1 MGNGG
6 SCEPHSPLLARAQ
19 RPRCSIGGG
28 RPTLSVTQGMSARS
42 KLISRRAFLQGSA
55 LLAGGAA
62 FAAAHADMGIDS
74 AAGRIVDETVR
85 VTVPDLPKAFDGYRI
100 AFFTDIHLGIWVPD
114 EWVAWGLEKLRAH
127 SPDLLVLGGDYILAN
142 DNPVWPMLG
151 LIRNDSYA
159 GMDSEDAVPLMFAT
173 AAKILSSYSPPDGIV
188 AVVGNHE
195 RWNSID
201 LFYDAFRRY
210 PAIRVLVN
218 EELLVRRGSESLLFF
233 GSDDYLTGL
242 PAVPPAATIP
252 GVSARVLVT
261 HNPDYVSEVLKRDA
275 AHFSLALCGH
285 THGGQVRLPGLV
297 SMAAPVR
304 DTRFLSGLVQVDGR
318 WVYTSRG
325 LGVVGLPFRVNCPP
339 EITTIE
345 LKSG

>member
-1 MGNGG
+1 MKRGMGGN
-6 SCEPHSPLLARAQ
+6 
-19 RPRCSIGGG
+19 
-28 RPTLSVTQGMSARS
+28 T
-42 KLISRRAFLQGSA
+42 KFISRRAFLQGA
-55 LLAGGAA
+55 TLLAGGAA
-62 FAAAHADMGIDS
+62 LAAAHADMGLDS
-74 AAGRIVDETVR
+74 AAGQIVDETVHL
-85 VTVPDLPKAFDGYRI
+85 VIPGLPRAFDGYRI

-151 LIRNDSYA
+151 LVRNETYA
-159 GMDSEDAVPLMFAT
+159 GMDSEDAVPLIFST
-173 AAKILSSYSPPDGIV
+173 AAKVLSSYSPPDGIV

-195 RWNSID
+195 RWNSIE
-201 LFYDAFRRY
+201 LFNAAFRAY

-218 EELLVRRGSESLLFF
+218 DEVTIRRGSESLLFF

-242 PAVPPAATIP
+242 PRVPPAPTTP
-252 GVSARVLVT
+252 GVSARVLVS
-261 HNPDYVSEVLKRDA
+261 HNPDYVSELLKRGA
-275 AHFSLALCGH
+275 ARFSVALCGH

-297 SMAAPVR
+297 SLAAPVR
-304 DTRFLSGLVQVDGR
+304 DSRFIAGLVRVDDQM
-318 WVYTSRG
+318 VYTSRG

-345 LKSG
+345 LRTA